1 MTKYLPLTII
11 TIISNMTG
19 LVVYIL
25 AFLILKETIRKYDIC
40 FFLLLLLGVIACI
53 VGGSPDST
61 TTGDDPFLPYVVLY
75 LMLIVNL
82 FLSAGGTIAMRKM
95 KKFTDSVVSWY

>member
-40 FFLLLLLGVIACI
+40 FFFLLLLGVIICI

-75 LMLIVNL
+75 LLLIINL